1 MLVDEQGG
9 PLAAVIAGANG
20 PDTKLLAATLA
31 AVVLERPA
39 VADQEPHLCLDQG
52 DDNPTGRAAVAQQH
66 DVPHIRRLGEDAT
79 ARKHQQSKPRRRVV
93 ERTLGGLSN
102 CRALLV
108 RDDQNGFHPLGLIP
122 LAWA

>member
-1 MLVDEQGG
+1 MI
-9 PLAAVIAGANG
+9 AA
-20 PDTKLLAATLA
+20 PFL
-31 AVVLERPA
+31 
-39 VADQEPHLCLDQG
+39 
-52 DDNPTGRAAVAQQH
+52 NPTDRGKPGTQQH
-66 DVPHIRRLGEDAT
+66 DVPHIRRIGEDAT

>member
-1 MLVDEQGG
+1 M
-9 PLAAVIAGANG
+9 IAGANG
-20 PDTKLLAATLA
+20 PDTKLLGAILA
-31 AVVLERPA
+31 AVVLDRPA
-39 VADQEPHLCLDQG
+39 VADQEPHLCLHKG
-52 DDNPTGRAAVAQQH
+52 DDNPTDHAAVAQQH

-93 ERTLGGLSN
+93 ERTLGWLSN